1 MRKKR
6 LFLLLLLLLLPIVAW
21 AEDAAEITSEA
32 VFRSP
37 KGGKQFRYLTDGSY
51 QTIWQSSKEGAWLE
65 ITTETEAEYLYASFA
80 KKLTLWSAQVYEND
94 AWRTLPE
101 PEYRVNNQLIRLG
114 GSKKFRLYSE
124 KGWLAVSELHIFT
137 AGDLPAWV
145 NQFEPPLEKA
155 DLLVMATH
163 PDDELLWFGGL
174 IPTYNTELGF
184 SVQVVSMAPR
194 YSYRKS
200 ELLDALWL
208 CGMKNAPIF
217 GPFED
222 IPFLSKQEVYASWGG
237 KKKALQYVTDLY
249 ESLQPK
255 VVVTQDRK
263 GEYGHGAHMALA
275 QLCIEAVDKA
285 AAAEQPWQ
293 VQKLYLHLYGDN
305 PLVMDWSVPL
315 ESFDGETS
323 LSVAQRAF
331 KKHASQQSG
340 RYDVCDWGDYDCRVL
355 GLYYSAVGEDEKRTG
370 LFENIA
376 GLEEKEAGAVRVLDG
391 RESKKEEADHEETGT

>member
-1 MRKKR
+1 MKKR
-6 LFLLLLLLLLPIVAW
+6 GLLFLFLLLLLPLFAF
-21 AEDAAEITSEA
+21 AEDAVEITAEA
-32 VFRSP
+32 SFRSSQG
-37 KGGKQFRYLTDGSY
+37 KKQFAYLTDGSY
-51 QTIWQSSKEGAWLE
+51 QTIWQNDKEGAWLE

-80 KKLTLWSAQVYEND
+80 KKLTLWSAQVWED
-94 AWRTLPE
+94 GEWRTLPE
-101 PEYRVNNQLIRLG
+101 PAYRVNNQVICLG
-114 GSKKFRLYSE
+114 GSTKFRLYSE

-163 PDDELLWFGGL
+163 PDDEILWFGGL
-174 IPTYNTELGF
+174 IPTYSTELGF

-222 IPFLSKQEVYASWGG
+222 IPFLSKQEVYQSWGG
-237 KKKALQYVTDLY
+237 RKKALQFVTEQYL
-249 ESLQPK
+249 SLQPK
-255 VVVTQDRK
+255 VVVTQDKK
-263 GEYGHGAHMALA
+263 GEYGHGAHMALV
-275 QLCIEAVDKA
+275 QLCIDAVEKA

-293 VQKLYLHLYGDN
+293 VQKLYLHLYSDN

-315 ESFDGETS
+315 KSFDGETS

-340 RYDVCDWGDYDCRVL
+340 RYDVCDYGDYDCRVL

-370 LFENIA
+370 LFENIP
-376 GLEEKEAGAVRVLDG
+376 GLEETEAANVRVLDNRNEG
-391 RESKKEEADHEETGT
+391 EETEQ